1 MTRSPALP
9 VSLQDLRRIADT
21 LVALRNRTVA
31 GAVMRSD
38 RRQLRIEMTDGQLLV
53 VGVAVDD
60 GGRPHLEVDVV
71 QPVAEP
77 GRQLGM
83 AFADFGPPPSP

>member
-1 MTRSPALP
+1 VNRAPSLP

-21 LVALRNRTVA
+21 LVALRNRTVT

-53 VGVAVDD
+53 VGVDLD
-60 GGRPHLEVDVV
+60 EGGRPHLEVDVV
-71 QPVAEP
+71 QPVMEP
-77 GRQLGM
+77 ARQLGM
-83 AFADFGPPPSP
+83 AFADFGPLPSP